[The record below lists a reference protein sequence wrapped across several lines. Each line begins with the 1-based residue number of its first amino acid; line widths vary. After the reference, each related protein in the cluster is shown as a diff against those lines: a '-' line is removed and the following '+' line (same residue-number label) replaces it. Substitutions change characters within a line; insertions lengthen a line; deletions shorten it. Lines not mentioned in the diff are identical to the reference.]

1 MAWSTAVFGT
11 TVVAAAIFG
20 ALVSVGLQQYGSSE
34 ILLPLSTLPLPASL
48 LALLPPWLG
57 RSPEFTCQPHRYT
70 TEIISLDPLLI
81 YIHDFLAPGEIP
93 ALLEAG
99 EPLFQPSG
107 IHNKAGRK
115 AKNQARTS
123 HSAILPVDL
132 PAAECVRDR
141 AVDFLGTILTVPQGD
156 AVLPLQLVRYGP
168 DQKFDAH
175 FDWFA
180 DDKLPEHGGIKW
192 NRVATVLPIIEDDCT
207 GGETWFPN
215 ATVPVKAVA
224 EVSRQGEAALWRV
237 HELGG
242 IAVRPVKGNAVAWVN
257 LLANGTGDVRT
268 KHAGL
273 PVVDGRKTAIN
284 IWPTR
289 FFN

>member
-1 MAWSTAVFGT
+1 MAWSNAAFGT

-20 ALVSVGLQQYGSSE
+20 AFLSLGLEQYGPSE

-48 LALLPPWLG
+48 LAMFPWLS
-57 RSPEFTCQPHRYT
+57 RPSEFTCQPHHYKS
-70 TEIISLDPLLI
+70 EILSLDPLLI
-81 YIHDFLAPGEIP
+81 YIHDFLAPAEIP

-107 IHNKAGRK
+107 IHSNKAGHK
-115 AKNQARTS
+115 VKNQARTS
-123 HSAILPVDL
+123 HSAILPADL
-132 PAAECVRDR
+132 PVAQCVRDR
-141 AVDFLGTILTVPQGD
+141 AVDFLGTVLTVPQGD

-175 FDWFA
+175 YDWFA

-192 NRVATVLPIIEDDCT
+192 NRVATLLPILEDDCT
-207 GGETWFPN
+207 GGDTWFPN
-215 ATVPVKAVA
+215 ATVPAKAVA
-224 EVSRQGEAALWRV
+224 EVTRQGDAALWRV

-242 IAVRPVKGNAVAWVN
+242 IAVRPVKGNAVAWIN

-273 PVVDGRKTAIN
+273 PVQSGRKTAIN

-289 FFN
+289 FFS